1 MLIGVL
7 ALQGS
12 VKEHCDIIELSGDSF
27 LLVKNREDLDKID
40 GLIIPGGESTTL
52 IRLLKIKDMDRAIIE
67 SFNNGLKIWGTCAG
81 LILLS
86 KTLKCNS
93 FEPLGLIDI
102 TVDRNGYGTQLDSF
116 EAEVILE
123 NKKSNVR
130 FIRAPRI
137 LNHGDDIKVLS
148 LWKKEVVAVESKN
161 IMVTTFHPE
170 VTDNRDFYNYFKSLI
185 LSGIN

>member
-1 MLIGVL
+1 MVIGVL

-12 VKEHCDIIELSGDSF
+12 FEEHCHIAELEGDKVIF
-27 LLVKNREDLDKID
+27 VKTEKDLGKID

-52 IRLLKIKDMDRAIIE
+52 IRLLKIKAMDKAIID

-86 KTLKCNS
+86 KSIKCKS

-102 TVDRNGYGTQLDSF
+102 TTDRNGYGTQLDSF
-116 EAEVILE
+116 ETTVIFN
-123 NKKSNVR
+123 NKESHIR
-130 FIRAPRI
+130 FIRAPKI
-137 LNHGDDIKVLS
+137 LKIGDNIDILS
-148 LWKKEVVAVESKN
+148 VYNEEVVAVRSKN

-170 VTDNRDFYNYFKSLI
+170 VTDNRDFYRYFKSM
-185 LSGIN
+185 LSVN